1 MTLII
6 LQSVRRINMSLI
18 DSYDDSEEIVK
29 AEILTMGQKRL
40 PKTAIVCFKKE
51 LIDIVERE
59 KVFEKYS
66 EINVCGEEINI
77 YKTKIG
83 KEEIV
88 LYRTLVGGPATT
100 SMMEEIHARGVENF
114 IFFGS
119 CGELTSDMKKGAF
132 IIPTEAYRDEGTS
145 YHYMP
150 VSDFVEIK
158 TATRLAEIFKK
169 KNIEFELTRTWT
181 TDALYK
187 ETKHK
192 VKKRVEKGCKVVEME
207 CASIMAVANSRNI
220 NAYQF
225 LYSDD
230 TLAGEIWDRRTLKED
245 RSFIL
250 KECLKIAI
258 EIIKEI

>member
-1 MTLII
+1 
-6 LQSVRRINMSLI
+6 MSLI
-18 DSYDDSEEIVK
+18 DSYDESEEVVK
-29 AEILTMGQKRL
+29 AEILTKGQKKL

-51 LIDIVERE
+51 LIDEVKNRKE
-59 KVFEKYS
+59 FEEYS
-66 EINVCGEEINI
+66 EINVCGEEIKI

-83 KEEIV
+83 KEDVV

-119 CGELTSDMKKGAF
+119 CGELTSNLKKGAF

-150 VSDFVEIK
+150 VSDFVKVK
-158 TATRLAEIFKK
+158 TAKKLEEIFRTN
-169 KNIEFELTRTWT
+169 NIKYELTKTWT

-187 ETKHK
+187 ETKNK
-192 VKKRVEKGCKVVEME
+192 IIDRIEKGCKVVEME
-207 CASIMAVANSRNI
+207 CASIMAVANARNI

-230 TLAGEIWDRRTLKED
+230 TLDGEKWDIRTLQDD
-245 RSFIL
+245 RCFIL
-250 KECLKIAI
+250 KECLKIATEVVRVI
-258 EIIKEI
+258 V

>member
-1 MTLII
+1 MG
-6 LQSVRRINMSLI
+6 LI
-18 DSYDDSEEIVK
+18 DSYDESEEVVK
-29 AEILTMGQKRL
+29 AEILTKGEKRL

-51 LIDIVERE
+51 LIDIVKNKDE
-59 KVFEKYS
+59 FEEYS
-66 EINVCGEEINI
+66 ETYVCGEKIKI
-77 YKTKIG
+77 YKTEVGRESVI
-83 KEEIV
+83 
-88 LYRTLVGGPATT
+88 LYRTLIGGPATA
-100 SMMEEIHARGVENF
+100 SMMEEIHARGVQNF

-119 CGELTSDMKKGAF
+119 CGELTSDIKKGAF

-150 VSDFVEIK
+150 ASDFVKIK
-158 TATRLAEIFKK
+158 TATQLEEIFKK
-169 KNIEFELTRTWT
+169 NNINYELTKTWT

-187 ETKHK
+187 ETRNK
-192 VKKRVEKGCKVVEME
+192 VEKRIQSGCKVVEME

-230 TLAGEIWDRRTLKED
+230 TLAGESWDIRTLKDD

-250 KECLKIAI
+250 KECLRIAI
-258 EIIKEI
+258 EIVKEIK